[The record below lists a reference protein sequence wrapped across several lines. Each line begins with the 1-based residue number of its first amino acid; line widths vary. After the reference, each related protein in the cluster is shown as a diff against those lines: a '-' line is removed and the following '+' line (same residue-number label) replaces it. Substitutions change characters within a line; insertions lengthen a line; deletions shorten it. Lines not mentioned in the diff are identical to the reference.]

1 MVRREIRSIRHRRHE
16 NGDCEQKVTGLI
28 LTGIFA
34 ATILADPIS
43 ELDVAVF

>member
-1 MVRREIRSIRHRRHE
+1 MRRLA
-16 NGDCEQKVTGLI
+16 GLI

-34 ATILADPIS
+34 VIILADPIS